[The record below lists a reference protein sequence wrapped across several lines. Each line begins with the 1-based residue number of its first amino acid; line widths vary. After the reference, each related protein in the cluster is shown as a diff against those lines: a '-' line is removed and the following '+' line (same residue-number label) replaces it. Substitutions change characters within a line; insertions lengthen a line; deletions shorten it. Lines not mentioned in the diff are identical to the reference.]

1 MLAKKIKKAYMY
13 AKKGEL
19 FSHIYTNYFF
29 LEWKFYR
36 LYNLFSSRDRI
47 VKNKIVFSSFYGAGY
62 GDCPKYLA
70 EYILQHD
77 LPYELVWL
85 VDKKRCKDGGGIPLR
100 IRQVP
105 TNSFRAMKELSTA
118 QFWIDNCRKNFFPKK
133 KSGQIYIQTWHGT
146 FPLKK
151 IEGDAAQLP
160 EKYKSMA
167 KRDSSVTD
175 YMVSGCEF
183 LTQIFQK
190 SFWYDR
196 QVLNCGSPRTDI
208 FFDAAHV
215 RSVRKKVY
223 DYYRFLEDSK
233 TVLYAPTFR
242 QSGTLEPYAIDYEL
256 LRDSLQRKFGSNWN
270 IIVRLHPNLMR
281 LADDLRI
288 PSFVHNGTF
297 YSEMQELLCASDIAV
312 TDLSSLMFDF
322 SLLKRPVFLFCLDFA
337 EYQSADRELY
347 FSPGDLP
354 FAFSESNEVL
364 CRNIEEFNQ
373 EKYIKKLHDFWKD
386 IGSYEAGTACEAVI
400 NVMNAV
406 TLEREP

>member
-47 VKNKIVFSSFYGAGY
+47 VKNKVVFSNFYGAGY

-70 EYILQHD
+70 EYILQHN

-100 IRQVP
+100 IRQIP

-133 KSGQIYIQTWHGT
+133 KSGQIYIQTWHGS
-146 FPLKK
+146 PLKK

-208 FFDAAHV
+208 LFDTAHV

-256 LRDSLQRKFGSNWN
+256 LRDSLQRKFGVNWN

-288 PSFVHNGTF
+288 PPFVHNGSF
-297 YSEMQELLCASDIAV
+297 YPEIQELLCASDIVV

-322 SLLKRPVFLFCLDFA
+322 SLLKRPVFLVCLDFE
-337 EYQSADRELY
+337 EYQTADRELY

-354 FAFSESNEVL
+354 FPFSESNEEL
-364 CRNIEEFNQ
+364 CRNIAGFNQ
-373 EKYIKKLHDFWKD
+373 EEYIEKLHDFWKD
-386 IGSYEAGTACEAVI
+386 IGSYETGIACEAVI
-400 NVMNAV
+400 NVMNAAISE
-406 TLEREP
+406 ER